1 MSSLLSRSFFP
12 RLSAQ
17 KAILLLFCGLVGF
30 VVSSSAAGAQPADDH
45 GNTRA
50 TATPITLGTP
60 VSGVIDPAGD
70 FDVFRLDLSEV
81 TDPIDVWIYATGDL
95 DSRGVLADED
105 GSFLAD
111 NDDSYIT
118 GRREAFSIRANLS
131 SGIYYIV
138 VLGYREETGEYT
150 LHADAVTGSE
160 NTIGTAT
167 RLNLDS
173 PTPGKIDSAGGANYF
188 RLDIPRFM
196 NLVIRGLN
204 SNASLSNRGS
214 VHGEVLDANGD
225 AITVN
230 IYPLGLRTPDG
241 ALRLG
246 FGIWDDFEAGT
257 YYVKITEPAGA
268 SFHPVPYTIHAYEDI
283 DYREFTQSCEAAT
296 TALEYTDIDD
306 PLYACQWHLRNRE
319 QAGHDINV
327 EPVWEQGI
335 TGQGI
340 NVAIV
345 DDGMDHYHEDLR
357 ANVAVA
363 GNIDFTGTGDI
374 FHPLE
379 HHGTQVSGV
388 VAAEDNEIGG
398 RGVAPG
404 ATIYGFNFLA
414 YGTLFS
420 MVRSAISHAEATAV
434 SNNSWGPRDGPGIGS
449 APRIWEES
457 IEGGVTDGYG
467 GRGIFYA
474 FAAGNGGLRGDNANL
489 DEIANY
495 YAVTSVCAVNEQDT
509 RSNYSEMGASL
520 WVCAPSR
527 DSREGYRGIVTTE
540 NSDRYADYF
549 GGTSASAPAVAGVA
563 ALMRQ
568 ANPALT
574 WRDLKLIL
582 AASARKNDPA
592 NRGWEDGAVKY
603 GSDSESDVYH
613 FNHEYGFGM
622 VDAAA
627 AVELAKE
634 WENVPPLGSTTAESG
649 RIITRIPDAPSS
661 GRPTTVTSTLTV
673 GSEIDFIEFVE
684 INASFSHVSFRDLDI
699 ELVSPSGQVS
709 KLVESF
715 DTLTDADDDT
725 DFITLLG
732 KLRFGSAKHLG
743 EDPNGEW
750 RLHVT
755 DEKPL
760 LDGLL
765 NSWSITVYGHQS
777 RSAAGLPSD
786 SCVDHLGSLRQEIS
800 RAGTWADDCSSSQR
814 SGSYSRFYSLT
825 LPYETEVQ
833 ISLTSEHDPYLYL
846 FAGDRETGRVLLEN
860 DDIDSSNQ
868 DSRITATLDAGNYTI
883 EATTYSAAVTGE
895 FSLGVVPLR
904 KVEDICRENLGLL
917 STRISRT
924 GSWTASCDSTRREG
938 SYAFYYPFTLSQEVE
953 VQIDVTSSQDTY
965 LYLLAGE
972 LESGEVLLENNDVTP
987 DNHDSRISSILK
999 PGDYTIEVSTYSAGE
1014 TGDFTLTVVALP
1026 DEDDGC
1032 AEDLGV
1038 LADEFSL
1045 SSNWSE
1051 DCSSFNR
1058 EGSFARFYT
1067 FTLEQQTKVQIDVAS
1082 SWDPYAYLI
1091 EGPRRTGQVIDENDD
1106 IESGIIRNSRIISD
1120 LPAGDYTVEV
1130 TTYSSGVIGRFALS
1144 ISSYGE

>member
-12 RLSAQ
+12 RLSAR
-17 KAILLLFCGLVGF
+17 KAILSLFCGLVGF
-30 VVSSSAAGAQPADDH
+30 VVSLSAAGAQPADDH

-60 VSGVIDPAGD
+60 VSGAIDPAGD

-268 SFHPVPYTIHAYEDI
+268 SFHPVPYIIHAYEDV
-283 DYREFTQSCEAAT
+283 DYRKFTQSCEAAT

-335 TGQGI
+335 TGEGV

-388 VAAEDNEIGG
+388 VAAEDNEIGA

-414 YGTLFS
+414 YGTLFN

-449 APRIWEES
+449 ASRIWEES
-457 IEGGVTDGYG
+457 IESGVTNGYG

-489 DEIANY
+489 DGIANY

-509 RSNYSEMGASL
+509 RSNYSEMGSSL

-527 DSREGYRGIVTTE
+527 DSREDYRGIVTTE

-634 WENVPPLGSTTAESG
+634 WENVPPLGSTTEESG

-814 SGSYSRFYSLT
+814 SGSYSRFYSLA

-833 ISLTSEHDPYLYL
+833 INLTSEHDPYLYL

-895 FSLGVVPLR
+895 FSLGIVPLR

-924 GSWTASCDSTRREG
+924 GSWTAACDSTRREG
-938 SYAFYYPFTLSQEVE
+938 SYAFYYPFTLSQEAE

-987 DNHDSRISSILK
+987 DSHDSRISSILK

-1106 IESGIIRNSRIISD
+1106 IESGIIRNSRIIAD